1 MQFNFDGF
9 NRYEIPPVTLA
20 NPNFS
25 ELAMLSE
32 LYDFEMTLKYNGTSE
47 VTFKAYPH
55 SADGTSLPYYDL
67 LKKNRLVHIGSGE
80 NAFGWFI
87 INTVSEAD
95 DGSTP
100 YKVVS
105 CYSYDY
111 TLNSRGLPASLDDG
125 TYKLYDIN
133 SPEDTLLGKLF
144 AGIPKWTIELGT
156 ATIGNKYRTF
166 ETDAS
171 ETILD
176 FLMNTVEEAY
186 ECVFVFDCENFKV
199 KVYSREDSI
208 STTDISLSHNNLIRD
223 CTLEESDDSIITGLA
238 AYGGEGLSIQAVN
251 PLGTAMVYDYSHYMT
266 TDWMSQGLIDGL
278 TSWRIAVDAQM
289 VRGTFNPSTDTPSL
303 YYEYVLSLAYA
314 NAQLSTLKTDL
325 SNLNTQLAVLETTR
339 ATEYPNVTSTTANAI
354 IAKQAAIDSKKS
366 DITAKEGE
374 IITLTTAKN
383 AITDSL
389 AMSEYLTN
397 DEITELSYFQ
407 HSDSYTN
414 ENFVTTS
421 TMTYNERVGI
431 QFDLYDYAKKLL
443 GRESQPKYTLTLN
456 AINFPFL
463 YNYECFADQLK
474 MGCKISVEVH
484 ESVRINPILIELKFN
499 YNDPD
504 SFTMTFASNFVL
516 SKADSIADLISN
528 QARTTGKVT
537 GDSYIWAQPVKSGLT
552 DEVTEFIN
560 SALDTS
566 RNKVINS
573 TDQTVLID
581 PSGILVRK
589 ADNEEAD
596 GYAKKQLQI
605 TSSGIFLT
613 TDKWGVNTVKTAIGE
628 ITVNGVNHYGM
639 AAELIVGNIIAGNQ
653 FTITN
658 EAGSYII
665 DGDGFKAESTGNN
678 GRIVINPSTG
688 FYLDKKIDGEW
699 VSQIAMDMSTGEV
712 IIAGSLVA
720 VDTIGGWSN
729 SDSPNVTGTGLFK
742 KTTSTFARLGGTNA
756 FSAGTVNGDAETA
769 NFFVTYNGE
778 LTAKKGYI
786 SDWTIDTSG
795 MWNGGSVTSPNLYW
809 GSGKTSQTIGS
820 STNLTLAFKAGS
832 NFGVTTGGVLYATN
846 AVFSGATANGGTFNN
861 ITATGN
867 ITANS
872 IAANSTITSPI
883 ISGGSISGTSITSMG
898 ACNIS
903 LASGQITFSGYSGS
917 ASIHYGVGTWG
928 NELQIN
934 ANSSSVNFGNCPYIY
949 GDNTLSIYFPNAEV
963 LAKNYSSIYN
973 GSRCGGVVN
982 TYYNLQDSFGQ
993 IVTLHVVGGLVVI

>member
-223 CTLEESDDSIITGLA
+223 WTLEESDDSIITGLA

-303 YYEYVLSLAYA
+303 YYEYILSLAYA

-528 QARTTGKVT
+528 QSSPTCKVT
-537 GDSYIWAQPVKSGLT
+537 GDSYI
-552 DEVTEFIN
+552 
-560 SALDTS
+560 
-566 RNKVINS
+566 
-573 TDQTVLID
+573 
-581 PSGILVRK
+581 
-589 ADNEEAD
+589 
-596 GYAKKQLQI
+596 
-605 TSSGIFLT
+605 
-613 TDKWGVNTVKTAIGE
+613 
-628 ITVNGVNHYGM
+628 
-639 AAELIVGNIIAGNQ
+639 
-653 FTITN
+653 
-658 EAGSYII
+658 
-665 DGDGFKAESTGNN
+665 
-678 GRIVINPSTG
+678 
-688 FYLDKKIDGEW
+688 
-699 VSQIAMDMSTGEV
+699 
-712 IIAGSLVA
+712 
-720 VDTIGGWSN
+720 
-729 SDSPNVTGTGLFK
+729 
-742 KTTSTFARLGGTNA
+742 
-756 FSAGTVNGDAETA
+756 
-769 NFFVTYNGE
+769 
-778 LTAKKGYI
+778 
-786 SDWTIDTSG
+786 
-795 MWNGGSVTSPNLYW
+795 
-809 GSGKTSQTIGS
+809 
-820 STNLTLAFKAGS
+820 
-832 NFGVTTGGVLYATN
+832 
-846 AVFSGATANGGTFNN
+846 
-861 ITATGN
+861 
-867 ITANS
+867 
-872 IAANSTITSPI
+872 
-883 ISGGSISGTSITSMG
+883 
-898 ACNIS
+898 
-903 LASGQITFSGYSGS
+903 
-917 ASIHYGVGTWG
+917 
-928 NELQIN
+928 
-934 ANSSSVNFGNCPYIY
+934 
-949 GDNTLSIYFPNAEV
+949 
-963 LAKNYSSIYN
+963 
-973 GSRCGGVVN
+973 
-982 TYYNLQDSFGQ
+982 
-993 IVTLHVVGGLVVI
+993 